1 MEKRMLS
8 PNVTLPNIT
17 DGEMENKIQIKDLID
32 VEQEVSKEGNKM

>member
-8 PNVTLPNIT
+8 PSVTLPNIT

>member
-1 MEKRMLS
+1 MLS

>member
-17 DGEMENKIQIKDLID
+17 DSEMENKIQIKDLID